1 MIGAPAHPFVH
12 PGMLS
17 IYFCLNVQMMGCFC
31 GFLPLITG
39 LISSEAETQQE
50 RLSFIIPT
58 VFSTNLLLLY
68 FPAHNDPRDRLFNL
82 LKRKSD
88 HVDDASRLTSSL
100 SPSVVCDWERQGEI
114 S

>member
-1 MIGAPAHPFVH
+1 
-12 PGMLS
+12 
-17 IYFCLNVQMMGCFC
+17 MGCFC

-50 RLSFIIPT
+50 RLSFIILT
-58 VFSTNLLLLY
+58 VFSTNLSLLY
-68 FPAHNDPRDRLFNL
+68 FPTHNDPQDRLFNL
-82 LKRKSD
+82 LKCKFD
-88 HVDDASRLTSSL
+88 HVDDASSLTSSL